1 MNTKKQKKKN
11 NLTELDIE
19 VVEVMKNQVS
29 FYDLAI
35 YGGEIV
41 EQTYINKKKSR

>member
-1 MNTKKQKKKN
+1 MNTKKQKKKI
-11 NLTELDIE
+11 TELDIE

-41 EQTYINKKKSR
+41 EQTYINKKKE